1 MVLSVSVDRA
11 PFQDGRTDGRTPEC
25 LVEQCQHRRLMVG
38 GAVRRTRLGPIR
50 QMTEGEIP

>member
-11 PFQDGRTDGRTPEC
+11 PFQDGRTDARVLT
-25 LVEQCQHRRLMVG
+25 VEQCQHRRLMVG